1 MFLLIF
7 GICICTLIIIGWKFI
22 LSSQRIDQQ
31 QDISNIVEQSHN
43 LTLSVD
49 DAIRHDVDDD
59 EIQSSS
65 TKITCDSNDNNIVR
79 SILEFLP
86 DEILL
91 DIISFLKP
99 YDIYHSLYNL
109 NNRFNSIINDFQLSL
124 HLDISHISKY
134 EFNYCLSSILPL
146 PSVLLRLHSL
156 HISNDETYGAI
167 ALFIRQYPCLNI
179 PSLRSLSLTDATIS
193 QIKFLFQKLSI
204 KLEHISIV
212 TNRTID
218 MNDKRLLC
226 QLLLKHKTLRSCRL
240 SLCDGVDC
248 DETILNNS
256 INNQLEN
263 IIIDLSYFQNILT
276 LLSYIP
282 NVKQL
287 TININQQKYY
297 NQDYDAAAFDIFRL
311 CIPTQLTY
319 FNLNLRFS
327 NVEFEHIEQLLN
339 CLVNLKHLCCSSFRV
354 ELVDGYRWAQV
365 LERLPLLRRFECVMT
380 TYIYHSLDLNLIS
393 QSFQTL
399 FWKEKHWS
407 VVCDYFQYLSRLI
420 IYTIPFYK
428 NLFTSTLNG
437 SQSLNEFNDR
447 NILPSNAYDKVTHL
461 KVSVQGLHSDSIPA
475 RKFRFVTSLS
485 LCDGESYS
493 DHSNS
498 SLLSYLTSTI
508 DLTKIRH
515 LKLYSLLSGH
525 TLFSLLCKAPNIN
538 CLSSS
543 YHNLLQMIN
552 DFGDVWLCWLLNMMI
567 KKLTLS
573 YGRLTLSIVDQFIEL
588 FSNIEHL
595 SLCMNMDD
603 IDFQEILLKLLQNLT
618 HLSSIRISLAGKL
631 TDHFQS
637 QTFTWLS
644 TNQQLYSE
652 FNDNFLDIWIT

>member
-1 MFLLIF
+1 MILFIF
-7 GICICTLIIIGWKFI
+7 GLCICTLIIIGWKLF
-22 LSSQRIDQQ
+22 LSSQSFERQSQ
-31 QDISNIVEQSHN
+31 ALSDIIEQSEN
-43 LTLSVD
+43 ASLSVD
-49 DAIRHDVDDD
+49 DTIQND
-59 EIQSSS
+59 ELQTPS
-65 TKITCDSNDNNIVR
+65 TNIICDAQDNSVVP
-79 SILEFLP
+79 SVLEHLP

-91 DIISFLKP
+91 DIISYLKP
-99 YDIYHSLYNL
+99 YDIYHSLHDL
-109 NNRFNSIINDFQLSL
+109 NNRFNSIISDFQLSL
-124 HLDISHISKY
+124 NMDISHISKN
-134 EFNYCLSSILPL
+134 EFDYCLSSVLPL

-167 ALFIRQYPCLNI
+167 ALFIRQYPCLHI
-179 PSLRSLSLTDATIS
+179 PSLRSLSLTDATMS
-193 QIKFLFQKLSI
+193 QIKFLFLRLSTQI
-204 KLEHISIV
+204 EHVSIV

-218 MNDKRLLC
+218 MNEKRLLC
-226 QLLLKHKTLRSCRL
+226 QLILKHKTLRSCRL

-263 IIIDLSYFQNILT
+263 IVIDLSYFQNILT

-282 NVKQL
+282 NAKRL

-311 CIPTQLTY
+311 SIPTQLTY

-399 FWKEKHWS
+399 FWKEKNWS
-407 VVCDYFQYLSRLI
+407 VVCDYFQHLSRLI

-437 SQSLNEFNDR
+437 SQSLNDCDDGNT
-447 NILPSNAYDKVTHL
+447 LPCNAYDRVTHL
-461 KVSVQGLHSDSIPA
+461 KVSVQGLHSDNIPV

-515 LKLYSLLSGH
+515 LKLNSLLSGH
-525 TLFSLLCKAPNIN
+525 TLFSLLCKAPNIDG
-538 CLSSS
+538 LSSS

-567 KKLTLS
+567 KRLTLS

-603 IDFQEILLKLLQNLT
+603 VDFQEILLKLLQNLT

-637 QTFTWLS
+637 QTVTWLS
-644 TNQQLYSE
+644 NNQELHSE

>member
-1 MFLLIF
+1 MFLLIL
-7 GICICTLIIIGWKFI
+7 GVCICTIIIIGWKII
-22 LSSQRIDQQ
+22 LSSPKNDQQ
-31 QDISNIVEQSHN
+31 QEISYNVEQSEN
-43 LTLSVD
+43 LL
-49 DAIRHDVDDD
+49 IPIGD
-59 EIQSSS
+59 ELQSSL
-65 TKITCDSNDNNIVR
+65 TNINCDTNDSNTVR
-79 SILEFLP
+79 STLEFLP

-91 DIISFLKP
+91 DVIGFLKP
-99 YDIYHSLYNL
+99 YDIYYTLHNL
-109 NNRFNSIINDFQLSL
+109 NNRFNSIINDFQLNF
-124 HLDISHISKY
+124 HLNISHISKSEY
-134 EFNYCLSSILPL
+134 DYCLSSILPL

-167 ALFIRQYPCLNI
+167 ALFIRQYPTLTI
-179 PSLRSLSLTDATIS
+179 PSLRSLTLIDATTT
-193 QIKFLFQKLSI
+193 QIKFFLVRLSQQ
-204 KLEHISIV
+204 LENLSIV

-218 MNDKRLLC
+218 MNDKRFIC
-226 QLLLKHKTLRSCRL
+226 QYILKHKHLRSCRL

-248 DETILNNS
+248 DETILSNS

-276 LLSYIP
+276 LLSYIS
-282 NVKQL
+282 NVKRL
-287 TININQQKYY
+287 TINLNQQKYY
-297 NQDYDAAAFDIFRL
+297 NQDYDAAAFDIVRL
-311 CIPTQLTY
+311 CIPTQLSY

-339 CLVNLKHLCCSSFRV
+339 CLVNLKHLCCSSFRA
-354 ELVDGYRWAQV
+354 ELVDGYRWERV
-365 LERLPLLRRFECVMT
+365 LERLPLLRRFQCVMT

-393 QSFQTL
+393 QSFQTS
-399 FWKEKHWS
+399 FWKDKNWT
-407 VVCDYFQYLSRLI
+407 VLCDYFQCLSRLT

-428 NLFTSTLNG
+428 NLFISTLNG
-437 SQSLNEFNDR
+437 SQSLDDK
-447 NILPSNAYDKVTHL
+447 NILLDNAFNKVTHL
-461 KVSVQGLHSDSIPA
+461 KVSVQGLYSDSTPV
-475 RKFRFVTSLS
+475 RKFGFVTSLS

-498 SLLSYLTSTI
+498 SLVSYLTSTI

-603 IDFQEILLKLLQNLT
+603 VDFQEILLKLIQNFK
-618 HLSSIRISLAGKL
+618 HLSSIRIRLAGKL
-631 TDHFQS
+631 TDQFQI
-637 QTFTWLS
+637 QTLTWLS
-644 TNQQLYSE
+644 NNQQLHSE